1 LLCVTDAEHQTVWV
15 KFRLL
20 PIWFNMSEPLQE
32 KMTLATLPQ
41 EVLKIVLAHSHD
53 LDSLLS
59 TVASCRAFYAAF
71 HTSPSSLTQALVFR
85 EIDSAVLPEAI
96 QTLRAALFRR
106 HRHRL
111 SSSDLHLAV
120 SSLFG
125 EGRDALLNYQW
136 NLADGIAVIR
146 LHSIVETFASEFA
159 SYYLSW
165 LQRHS
170 KCEQEGP
177 PSIQERARIK
187 RALYR
192 FETYCNLFPPP
203 QDLEDSDF
211 KAAEISFLSSF
222 SPWEI
227 EQLASVHESMWRRLT
242 PGTSQYVPKQTCF
255 DWPL

>member
-1 LLCVTDAEHQTVWV
+1 
-15 KFRLL
+15 
-20 PIWFNMSEPLQE
+20 MSAPLQE

-85 EIDSAVLPEAI
+85 EIDAAVLPEAI
-96 QTLRAALFRR
+96 QTLRAALFHR

-111 SSSDLHLAV
+111 PSSDPHLAV

-125 EGRDALLNYQW
+125 EGRDALLNYRW

-146 LHSIVETFASEFA
+146 LHSIVETFTSEFA

-203 QDLEDSDF
+203 QDLVSFIVFALGER
-211 KAAEISFLSSF
+211 AACLC
-222 SPWEI
+222 PR
-227 EQLASVHESMWRRLT
+227 VHVAPSHSR
-242 PGTSQYVPKQTCF
+242 YVPIRPKADLLRLAPMMQT
-255 DWPL
+255 D